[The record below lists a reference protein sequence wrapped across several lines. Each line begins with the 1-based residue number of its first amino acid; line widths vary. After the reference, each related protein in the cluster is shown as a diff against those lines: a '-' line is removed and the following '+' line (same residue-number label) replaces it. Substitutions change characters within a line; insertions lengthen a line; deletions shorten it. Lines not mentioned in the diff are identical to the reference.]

1 MFFRTLVIVTVVV
14 IQTWK
19 MTLLGK
25 KRKSSGK
32 TLKDIYNQRD
42 RTVDTL
48 GQPPGKFDYL
58 VKYTPPSWATPEP
71 VPYSLHVSTYKSL

>member
-1 MFFRTLVIVTVVV
+1 MFFGTLVIVTVVI

-42 RTVDTL
+42 RTIDTL
-48 GQPPGKFDYL
+48 EQPPRKFDYL